1 MAEDYSQIPLLD
13 LFKLE
18 LDAQG
23 KVLSEGLIALE
34 HQPDAAD
41 RLEACMRAAHSIKGA
56 ARIVGVQAG
65 VDVAH
70 AMEDCF
76 VAAQTG
82 RLRLGA
88 TEIDTLLGGVDLLF
102 RTTLA
107 DDAAPRPDEIAAFL
121 AALNEIAHAPSVPT
135 TPTTVSAMTGPA
147 ELAAS
152 LVLPEPVASPAPL
165 PEPAPERPDDERVL
179 RVAAATLDRM
189 LGLSGEALT
198 TAQGLQP
205 VSQALLRLKHQ
216 QTELRL
222 AFESLQEALPPQAV
236 DERAQLAL
244 DASTRLIDSCQT
256 QLAEQLAMLE
266 RLERRSANLSRQ
278 LYDEAR
284 SCRMRPF
291 ADGTTAYPRLVRD
304 VARSLGKSARLQV
317 LGSATQIDRDI
328 LEQLDAPLGHL
339 LRNAVDHG
347 IETPAERVATG
358 KPPEGV
364 CRLEA
369 RHQGGRL
376 WLTVSDDGR
385 GIDLDAVRARVVERH
400 LASPDTA
407 AQLSER
413 ELLDFLLL
421 PGFSLRDTVTD
432 LSGRGVG
439 LDVVH
444 ELVRRVHGSVR
455 IHSSPGR
462 GTRFELQLPIT
473 LSTVRS
479 LLVEIGGE
487 PYAFPLAQIDRTLE
501 LDGAKLEQLEGKRH
515 FLLDE
520 RVIGL
525 VDASQVLGLPSR
537 AVAEDTLSVLLIG
550 PAEQRVGLIV
560 ERFVGERL
568 LVVQPLD
575 ARLGKIKDISAGALL
590 DDGSPVLIVDIDDLL
605 RSVEKLIHAGEL
617 ATPQAAP
624 NRDDEVRRQRVL
636 VVDDSLTV
644 RELERKLLQSRGY
657 EVVVAV
663 DGMDAWNALRAERF
677 DLVVTD
683 VDMPRL
689 DGIELVER
697 IRQSPTLAELPVMIV
712 SYKDREEDRIRG
724 LNAGADYYLAK
735 GSFHDETLLQAVRDL
750 IGEAGA

>member
-18 LDAQG
+18 LDTQG
-23 KVLSEGLIALE
+23 KALSEGLIALE
-34 HQPDAAD
+34 HQPEAAD

-65 VDVAH
+65 VDIAH

-76 VAAQTG
+76 VAAQSG
-82 RLRLGA
+82 RRQLGVA
-88 TEIDTLLGGVDLLF
+88 EIDTLLDGVDLLL
-102 RTTLA
+102 RTA
-107 DDAAPRPDEIAAFL
+107 GDAAPRSDEIAAFL
-121 AALNEIAHAPSVPT
+121 AALNGIARPDATPASPAIHASVP
-135 TPTTVSAMTGPA
+135 
-147 ELAAS
+147 AS
-152 LVLPEPVASPAPL
+152 LEASQELPEPVVL
-165 PEPAPERPDDERVL
+165 PDPQPETERDDSGRVL
-179 RVAAATLDRM
+179 RVSATTLDRM

-205 VSQALLRLKHQ
+205 VSQTLLRLKHQ

-222 AFESLQEALPPQAV
+222 SLEALQEALQPLSI

-244 DASTRLIDSCQT
+244 DASSRLIDNCQS
-256 QLAEQLAMLE
+256 QLTEQLAVLE
-266 RLERRSANLSRQ
+266 RLERRSANLARQ
-278 LYDEAR
+278 LYDEAH

-291 ADGTTAYPRLVRD
+291 SDGTTAYPRLVRD
-304 VARSLGKSARLQV
+304 VARGLGKSARLQV
-317 LGSATQIDRDI
+317 LGNATQIDRDI

-347 IETPAERVATG
+347 IETPSERVAAG

-376 WLTVSDDGR
+376 RLTVSDDGR

-421 PGFSLRDTVTD
+421 PGFSLRNTVTD

-487 PYAFPLAQIDRTLE
+487 PYAFPLAQVDRTLE
-501 LDGAKLEQLEGKRH
+501 LDDAQIERLEGKHH
-515 FLLDE
+515 FLLDGQ
-520 RVIGL
+520 VIGL
-525 VDASQVLGLPSR
+525 VEASQVLGLPSR
-537 AVAEDTLSVLLIG
+537 AAAKDRLSVLLIG
-550 PAEQRVGLIV
+550 PPEQRVGLIV

-575 ARLGKIKDISAGALL
+575 ARLGKIRDISAGALL

-605 RSVEKLIHAGEL
+605 RSVEKLIHVGAL
-617 ATPQAAP
+617 TTPQAAP
-624 NRDDEVRRQRVL
+624 HRDNAAPRQRVL

-663 DGMDAWNALRAERF
+663 DGMDGWNALRAERF

-683 VDMPRL
+683 IDMPRL

-697 IRQSPTLAELPVMIV
+697 IRQNPTLAELPVMIV

-724 LNAGADYYLAK
+724 LNAGADHYLAK
-735 GSFHDETLLQAVRDL
+735 GNFHDETLLQAVRDL